1 MAEEKKA
8 QETTVETTP
17 VGVETL
23 NAQQE
28 SNDSLSYEQKIKNLI
43 VDGWRRKNGMKIRNV
58 IVTEKETYCMMTFN
72 VVPAIPGY
80 LYDEETG
87 EYTKGVTNNI
97 FSSTYAIA
105 GVMKENEEIGW
116 LANNIIEKPKL
127 GNVLFNGGTVD
138 IITKEFA
145 AGDSFKSPFG
155 NGDEQVFDHDCIIN
169 LVIGVQ
175 LGNNGRK
182 MLDSI
187 RGSIADQ
194 LFDL

>member
-1 MAEEKKA
+1 MADDKKA
-8 QETTVETTP
+8 QETTVEPAP
-17 VGVETL
+17 VDVETN

-28 SNDSLSYEQKIKNLI
+28 SNDVLSYEQKIKNLI

-80 LYDEETG
+80 LYDEQTG
-87 EYTKGVTNNI
+87 EYVKGMTNNI
-97 FSSTYAIA
+97 FSSTYAVA

-127 GNVLFNGGTVD
+127 GNVLFNGGTID
-138 IITKEFA
+138 IITKEFT
-145 AGDSFKSPFG
+145 AGDVFQSPFG
-155 NGDEQVFDHDCIIN
+155 NGEEQVFDHDCIIN
-169 LVIGVQ
+169 LVVGIQ

-187 RGSIADQ
+187 RGSIANQ

>member
-1 MAEEKKA
+1 MANEKEA
-8 QETTVETTP
+8 QVTTVETAP
-17 VGVETL
+17 VEVETN

-28 SNDSLSYEQKIKNLI
+28 SNDVLSYEQKVKNLI

-72 VVPAIPGY
+72 VVPAIAGY

-87 EYTKGVTNNI
+87 EYVKGMTNNI
-97 FSSTYAIA
+97 FSSTYAVA

-138 IITKEFA
+138 IITKEFT
-145 AGDSFKSPFG
+145 AGDKFKSPFG
-155 NGDEQVFDHDCIIN
+155 NGEEQVFDHDCIIN
-169 LVIGVQ
+169 LVVGIQ

-187 RGSIADQ
+187 RGSIANQ

>member
-1 MAEEKKA
+1 MANEKEA
-8 QETTVETTP
+8 QVTTVETAP
-17 VGVETL
+17 VEVETN

-28 SNDSLSYEQKIKNLI
+28 SNDVLSYEQKVKNLI

-72 VVPAIPGY
+72 VVPAIAGY

-87 EYTKGVTNNI
+87 EYVKGMTNNI

-138 IITKEFA
+138 IITKEFTT
-145 AGDSFKSPFG
+145 GDTFKSPFG
-155 NGDEQVFDHDCIIN
+155 NGEEQVFDHDCIIN
-169 LVIGVQ
+169 LVVGIQ

-187 RGSIADQ
+187 RGSIANQ